1 MGTVWLTGKYETFGE
16 NATKCRIGNAG
27 DMMKGHASLECFPPT
42 YLKSILV
49 LYIHRKHPASQKSHS
64 IFFSPYP
71 DPLLTPLKTTLNP
84 PLSET
89 RPGII
94 EVLQQG
100 SHCLTTRV
108 GHRQRLAGRQSRKA
122 AQSAPTSRQVLL
134 PLNLVLLRLTPWPI
148 SEEFASAVSWP
159 PAIFAAAFDD

>member
-1 MGTVWLTGKYETFGE
+1 MLSSNLLEIHLDTVYIYIYTVQETSCVPKKPLNLFQPICWDTP
-16 NATKCRIGNAG
+16 N
-27 DMMKGHASLECFPPT
+27 F
-42 YLKSILV
+42 
-49 LYIHRKHPASQKSHS
+49 KHP
-64 IFFSPYP
+64 P
-71 DPLLTPLKTTLNP
+71 LTPLKTTLNP

-108 GHRQRLAGRQSRKA
+108 GHRQRLAGHQSRKA
-122 AQSAPTSRQVLL
+122 AQSAPTSRRQVLL
-134 PLNLVLLRLTPWPI
+134 PLNPVLLRLTPWPI

-159 PAIFAAAFDD
+159 PATSAAAFDD